1 MTFQEYEDL
10 KARYDEVS
18 RQVQESDDVISSIE
32 KERDFYFTKL
42 RKIEI
47 ICQDNEDEKKIDISK
62 IFDVLYETEEGF
74 AEPEEGEEE
83 T

>member
-74 AEPEEGEEE
+74 AAPEEGEEE